1 MGKEKT
7 CMEIDILNEIY
18 AVANGV
24 KKNTVRLNALC
35 SWRQAVRNAN
45 TKMIIITLMGNAFP
59 ESSMTADGTNSYSS
73 PLTENLMIRF

>member
-7 CMEIDILNEIY
+7 CIEIDILNEIY

-24 KKNTVRLNALC
+24 KNTIRLNAFC

-59 ESSMTADGTNSYSS
+59 EISMTADGTNSYSS